1 MVFVVKDKLLS
12 YNINTYTDLNIN
24 VANHNVIK
32 EWCDEMMSLY
42 TNRLRGCIDKT
53 ECISGRGKTKLL
65 NYCKFKTE

>member
-24 VANHNVIK
+24 VDKNNVIK

-42 TNRLRGCIDKT
+42 TNR
-53 ECISGRGKTKLL
+53 
-65 NYCKFKTE
+65 